1 MHRPYLVVTMPDL
14 WPRFAGEF
22 DDGLAGPLLVGS
34 LERAELDRIVADLPP
49 FASVIGLGGGQ
60 ALDLAKYA
68 AWTRRTP
75 LFQVPT
81 VMSVNAAWAHRA
93 AVRVDGVVRYVAW
106 AVPEAVYVDFDVI
119 RSAPI
124 HLNRSGVG
132 DILCYHTGHWD
143 WRMARDRGRVE
154 PRWPYDE
161 RLVTEAEVALQRV
174 VDHAQAIHDVTDEG
188 LRALAESLR
197 WGGAAFHNAGWN
209 PRHIEGAEHFVFYV
223 LEHMTGRPF
232 IHGQIVCLGVLL
244 NERAAGESSGM
255 DQGGDRSDRS
265 PVSPRGDGYHLGP
278 SGRSPTDRP
287 GIRPE
292 GGALVH
298 RRQRPARHR
307 GVHRSDGVMAERVSW
322 PAAQPQ
328 RAPDVDWRRRAMRRS
343 TLRGSALIAV
353 LAILVGACAGQGARR
368 PPAASTPGATT
379 PGGSPAGSPASAGF
393 DWKAFE
399 GTEVTFLANQHP
411 WTDGASALIDQFTE
425 ETGITVNLQ
434 PFAEDL
440 YFDKMEQTIRSGGA
454 DVYFLPMDST
464 AYTQYVADLVEPLT
478 PYLDDPAKTSA

>member
-197 WGGAAFHNAGWN
+197 WEV
-209 PRHIEGAEHFVFYV
+209 PPS
-223 LEHMTGRPF
+223 TT
-232 IHGQIVCLGVLL
+232 
-244 NERAAGESSGM
+244 
-255 DQGGDRSDRS
+255 
-265 PVSPRGDGYHLGP
+265 PV
-278 SGRSPTDRP
+278 
-287 GIRPE
+287 E
-292 GGALVH
+292 A
-298 RRQRPARHR
+298 PAT
-307 GVHRSDGVMAERVSW
+307 S
-322 PAAQPQ
+322 
-328 RAPDVDWRRRAMRRS
+328 RAPS
-343 TLRGSALIAV
+343 TS
-353 LAILVGACAGQGARR
+353 CSMSS
-368 PPAASTPGATT
+368 ST
-379 PGGSPAGSPASAGF
+379 
-393 DWKAFE
+393 
-399 GTEVTFLANQHP
+399 
-411 WTDGASALIDQFTE
+411 
-425 ETGITVNLQ
+425 
-434 PFAEDL
+434 
-440 YFDKMEQTIRSGGA
+440 
-454 DVYFLPMDST
+454 
-464 AYTQYVADLVEPLT
+464 
-478 PYLDDPAKTSA
+478 